1 MPIDLR
7 TPRLV
12 GWFFRR
18 MLSAAGGKIVA
29 ASLAGGVGTA
39 ATLGSIWMVVGLV
52 VDLQSDRA
60 AGEGLKIAIRGRT
73 IVEGVDFSTAIVAIG
88 LVAIVAAVLQ
98 YMGEVFVLSAAGT
111 VVRRI
116 RAEAANACSGSA
128 GDRVL
133 RESRAKSIVS
143 FIQVVSREC
152 GMAAIQLARVPLAVI
167 TAVACIGSLAYLAPA
182 LLLVL
187 CVVAP
192 FYILAI
198 GLLNRRSHRDHLEY
212 GRTADLV
219 RTELRAAMGEAD
231 RRHGAPGVVLDQD
244 PISDVAKS
252 DRIMFG
258 RIALVRKV
266 TLVNSITTAL
276 VIVAMLV
283 SMQADLLGLD
293 GDWGRLLVML
303 FLLRYLAAA
312 IRQTSI
318 AFNVASRF
326 TESIGVARRLE
337 DPPPRP
343 LETNELPEGLVIL
356 SKRMDR
362 LEAIRGLSVLEE
374 VEPIVTHGSVRI
386 DLVRDSFKNLSE
398 PTVVDPMTATDS
410 TESLGERPII
420 VMARS
425 RAAVENL
432 GGRGFRPRMV
442 ADLRVEPPVAR
453 PWPEITD
460 DTDGVGRNTDETDDV
475 DLLEEDD

>member
-1 MPIDLR
+1 MPIDPR
-7 TPRLV
+7 TPTLV

-18 MLSAAGGKIVA
+18 MLSTAGGRIVA
-29 ASLAGGVGTA
+29 ASLAGGIGTL
-39 ATLGSIWMVVGLV
+39 ATLGSIWMIVALV
-52 VDLQSDRA
+52 VDLQGDRGP
-60 AGEGLKIAIRGRT
+60 GEGLEISIQGRT
-73 IVEGVDFSTAIVAIG
+73 IVEGVDFSTAIAAIG
-88 LVAIVAAVLQ
+88 LVAIVAAALQ
-98 YMGEVFVLSAAGT
+98 YVGEVFVLSAAGT

-152 GMAAIQLARVPLAVI
+152 GMAAVQLARVPLAVI
-167 TAVACIGSLAYLAPA
+167 TAVACTGLLAYLAPA

-198 GLLNRRSHRDHLEY
+198 GLLNRRSHRDHLEH

-219 RTELRAAMGEAD
+219 RAELLAAMGEAD
-231 RRHGAPGVVLDQD
+231 RRHASPGVVLDQD
-244 PISDVAKS
+244 PISGVARS

-266 TLVNSITTAL
+266 TLVNAITTAL

-283 SMQADLLGLD
+283 SMQADLLGLE
-293 GDWGRLLVML
+293 GDWGRLLVVL

-312 IRQTSI
+312 IRQASI

-326 TESIGVARRLE
+326 TESIGAARRLE

-343 LETNELPEGLVIL
+343 LEANELPEGLVIL
-356 SKRMDR
+356 SRRIDR

-374 VEPIVTHGSVRI
+374 VEPVVAHGTVRI
-386 DLVRDSFKNLSE
+386 DLVRESFEDLSE
-398 PTVVDPMTATDS
+398 PTIVDPLAATGS
-410 TESLGERPII
+410 TESLGERPIV

-425 RAAVENL
+425 KATVETL

-442 ADLRVEPPVAR
+442 ADLRVDPPVAR

-460 DTDGVGRNTDETDDV
+460 DADGLDRNPDETDDI
-475 DLLEEDD
+475 DLLEDEA